1 MEINKK
7 FQCKCCG
14 YFTLGEECSYD
25 ICPVCFWED
34 DEAMYRDPD
43 MTGGANKVSLTEARE
58 NYKDFGACMEEFL
71 PFVREP
77 LEEEKTETEI

>member
-1 MEINKK
+1 MEIKK
-7 FQCKCCG
+7 KYQCKCCG
-14 YFTLGEECSYD
+14 YFTLGEEGSYD

-43 MTGGANKVSLTEARE
+43 MTGGANKVSLTEAKE
-58 NYKDFGACMEEFL
+58 NYKNFGACMEEFL

-77 LEEEKTETEI
+77 LEEEKTEAEI